1 MDKEITI
8 PKTSSEITE
17 FQAKKRKTET
27 KADGDKT
34 LTFDGFKVDT
44 VIGANARQKYLF
56 LHCKKNEENAVVLLE
71 KTPFDTSAAPRILS
85 AETKIKPTLQND
97 IYNTYTA
104 CLPDNLNGKFH
115 M

>member
-27 KADGDKT
+27 NADGDKT

-44 VIGANARQKYLF
+44 VISANARQKYLF
-56 LHCKKNEENAVVLLE
+56 LHCKKNEE
-71 KTPFDTSAAPRILS
+71 KFDTSTAPRILS